1 MDFQFSIAKS
11 FSRMMITVE
20 CNMTFSMVLNF
31 LSIVLAVSVELNPV
45 VSVLLLNAES
55 FLVIT
60 KSTFLLRWR
69 SNQK

>member
-1 MDFQFSIAKS
+1 
-11 FSRMMITVE
+11 
-20 CNMTFSMVLNF
+20 MTFSMVLNF

-60 KSTFLLRWR
+60 NSTFLLRWR
-69 SNQK
+69 SNQNDA

>member
-1 MDFQFSIAKS
+1 MTLLS
-11 FSRMMITVE
+11 MITVE

-45 VSVLLLNAES
+45 VSVLLLNEES
-55 FLVIT
+55 VLVIT
-60 KSTFLLRWR
+60 NSTFLLRWR

>member
-1 MDFQFSIAKS
+1 MTLLS
-11 FSRMMITVE
+11 MITVE
-20 CNMTFSMVLNF
+20 FYMTFSIVLNF

-55 FLVIT
+55 VLVIT
-60 KSTFLLRWR
+60 NSTFLLRWR

>member
-1 MDFQFSIAKS
+1 MTLLS
-11 FSRMMITVE
+11 MITVE

-55 FLVIT
+55 VLVIT
-60 KSTFLLRWR
+60 NSTFLLRWR

>member
-1 MDFQFSIAKS
+1 
-11 FSRMMITVE
+11 MITVE

-55 FLVIT
+55 VLVIT
-60 KSTFLLRWR
+60 NSTFLLRWR

>member
-1 MDFQFSIAKS
+1 MTLLS
-11 FSRMMITVE
+11 MITVE

-55 FLVIT
+55 VLVIT
-60 KSTFLLRWR
+60 NSAFLLKWR
-69 SNQK
+69 RKQK

>member
-1 MDFQFSIAKS
+1 
-11 FSRMMITVE
+11 
-20 CNMTFSMVLNF
+20 MTFSMVLNF

-55 FLVIT
+55 VLVIT
-60 KSTFLLRWR
+60 NSTFLLRWR

>member
-1 MDFQFSIAKS
+1 MTLLS
-11 FSRMMITVE
+11 MITVE

-55 FLVIT
+55 VLVIT
-60 KSTFLLRWR
+60 NSTFLLIWR

>member
-1 MDFQFSIAKS
+1 MMTLLS
-11 FSRMMITVE
+11 MITVE

-55 FLVIT
+55 VLVIT
-60 KSTFLLRWR
+60 NSTFLLRWR